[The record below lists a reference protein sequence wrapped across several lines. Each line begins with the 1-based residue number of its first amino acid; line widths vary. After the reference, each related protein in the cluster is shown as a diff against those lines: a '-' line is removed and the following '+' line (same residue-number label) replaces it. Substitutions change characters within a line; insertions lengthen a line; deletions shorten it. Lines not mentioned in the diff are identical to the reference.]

1 MTYVEPH
8 LCIMLV
14 ELAKESWREVSWVGV
29 VKLSGVELDWMK
41 LGQRQTGMPPDS
53 EPGCRTRF
61 PPNMT
66 SPSQQCC
73 A

>member
-29 VKLSGVELDWMK
+29 VKLSGVELGLDEIRAK
-41 LGQRQTGMPPDS
+41 TNRNAPRQ
-53 EPGCRTRF
+53 
-61 PPNMT
+61 
-66 SPSQQCC
+66 
-73 A
+73 